1 MFVLHFCSCLVRCCS
16 FSTYGPIK
24 SFGVCYLSNH
34 RYDIIVK
41 HFLPMRLLSYAV
53 CPDIPYWRHGLE
65 TCSAFMTL
73 CRFRSYILDTYTVL
87 QPTQNIHLVSMTES
101 RRQWLSGLITP
112 RLSNMPA
119 REHRLRVTQIWNP
132 IAFFTNMFVWKYC
145 MMLCQIGFID
155 IGLGAQIRP
164 TSFIIKLY
172 NVVFLFGT
180 DERIE
185 RICRCLPNP
194 QSSSLEK
201 LQRPGCRLI
210 FYMLHYRWKIQD
222 MDLQWTND
230 FNIHIRTSW

>member
-1 MFVLHFCSCLVRCCS
+1 MARSKVSVCAICLI
-16 FSTYGPIK
+16 TDMI
-24 SFGVCYLSNH
+24 L
-34 RYDIIVK
+34 
-41 HFLPMRLLSYAV
+41 LLSIFYQCAFWV
-53 CPDIPYWRHGLE
+53 TLYVLTSHIDVMAWKRVPHLWPFADLEAIYWTH
-65 TCSAFMTL
+65 TQS
-73 CRFRSYILDTYTVL
+73 SN
-87 QPTQNIHLVSMTES
+87 QPQNIHLVSMTES

-145 MMLCQIGFID
+145 MMLCQIGFIE

-172 NVVFLFGT
+172 NVVFLFGA

-185 RICRCLPNP
+185 RICRCLPYP

-222 MDLQWTND
+222 MDLQRTND
-230 FNIHIRTSW
+230 FNIHVRTSW